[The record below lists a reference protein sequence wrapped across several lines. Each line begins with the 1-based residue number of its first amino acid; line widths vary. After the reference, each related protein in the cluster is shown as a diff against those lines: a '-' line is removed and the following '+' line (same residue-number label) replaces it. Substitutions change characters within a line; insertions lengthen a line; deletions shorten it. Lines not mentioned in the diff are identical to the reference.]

1 MREVVESQAKLG
13 HVGIA
18 EIEFDL
24 RSRDEIPR
32 LLKGL
37 QFIYC
42 TPEVRQEVFG
52 ILEELIEPGISR
64 ENGRPGMP
72 LWKIL
77 VLGTLR
83 LNCNWDFDKVKEIA
97 DHHDTVRMMLG
108 HGIEDSGYR
117 YALQTIRDNVTLFTP
132 EILDKINVVV
142 VREGHRL
149 LGVEGQQIEARCD
162 SFVVETDVHYPTDI
176 NLLWDAMRK
185 IVTLLGRVCGWMGL
199 TGWRQ
204 SVHIMKKLKRLYRV
218 AQKRKQKSRRKA
230 KGDDPATIAA
240 HREYIDAARGC
251 VERARESLAVI
262 RETGGV
268 AEWIMAEEIERYV
281 IHAERQIDQ
290 IRRRVLEDEKIPHT
304 EKVFSLFEEHTEW
317 IQKGKAGVTQELGLR
332 VCVVEDRYGFILH
345 HMVMEKLTDDRVAVP
360 IVEQTKER
368 FPELWG
374 CSFDKGFWTPENR
387 RELRKRLGTVALRRK
402 GSPSEAER
410 LEEED
415 PDYQR
420 AYRLHPGIESA
431 INALE
436 NHGLDRC
443 RDHGLEGFRRYV
455 AMAMVGRN
463 IQQLGNI
470 LFEIEKRKIEKE
482 EEKAYRKAS

>member
-24 RSRDEIPR
+24 RSRDEIPA

-42 TPEVRQEVFG
+42 APEVREEVFG

-97 DHHDTVRMMLG
+97 DHHDTVRMMLE

-117 YALQTIRDNVTLFTP
+117 YALQTIRDNVSLFTP
-132 EILDKINVVV
+132 EILEKINVAV

-149 LGVEGQQIEARCD
+149 LGVEGKEIEARCD

-185 IVTLLGRVCGWMGL
+185 ILTLLGRVSSWMGL
-199 TGWRQ
+199 TMWRQ
-204 SVHIMKKLKRLYRV
+204 SVHIMKKLKGLYGV
-218 AQKRKQKSRRKA
+218 AQKRKSGRNAKSN
-230 KGDDPATIAA
+230 DPATIAA
-240 HREYIDAARGC
+240 HREYMDAAGGC
-251 VERARESLAVI
+251 VERARESLQVI

-268 AEWIMAEEIERYV
+268 AEWIMADEIEGYV

-290 IRRRVLEDEKIPHT
+290 IRRRVLEDKKIPHA

-317 IQKGKAGVTQELGLR
+317 IQKGKAGVTQELGVR

-345 HMVMEKLTDDRVAVP
+345 HVVMEKLTDQRVAVP
-360 IVEQTKER
+360 IIERTKEM
-368 FPELWG
+368 FPGLWS
-374 CSFDKGFWTPENR
+374 CSFDKGFWTPANR
-387 RELRKRLGTVALRRK
+387 SVLREMLGSVALRRK
-402 GSPSEAER
+402 GSPTEAER
-410 LEEED
+410 LEEAGPE
-415 PDYQR
+415 YQR

-455 AMAMVGRN
+455 AMAMVARN
-463 IQQLGNI
+463 IQQLGTI
-470 LFEIEKRKIEKE
+470 LFEIEKRKIEK
-482 EEKAYRKAS
+482 AYRKAS